1 MRETKPFASLSS
13 GLLARKG
20 GAKPAMRP
28 QGFNSY
34 GGSLEDLGWDD
45 MGQGDDE
52 MPEHVPSPVT
62 ALTPAP
68 ASPPRVHAVAPAP
81 RPVPEPV
88 IESIPEPIAP
98 EPVAPEAIMP
108 EPIVPKPVVVE
119 QQRNLRESFDN
130 APPAVEHEHEH
141 EHEREAEESFA
152 EEAEAAPQPQGPESF
167 AEEAEAAPR
176 THEPEGFAEQAEIV
190 ALPRRRSLP
199 TEAKPKAAFTLRLDP
214 DRHLRLRLASAIT
227 RRSAQILVTAA
238 LDDFLNS
245 LPELEALAER
255 VPAEAGQRGR

>member
-45 MGQGDDE
+45 MGHGDEE

-81 RPVPEPV
+81 RPLPEPVPEPF
-88 IESIPEPIAP
+88 IEAISERTAPEPIAP
-98 EPVAPEAIMP
+98 EAIVPEAIVP
-108 EPIVPKPVVVE
+108 EPAVVE

-130 APPAVEHEHEH
+130 EPKAVEHEQES
-141 EHEREAEESFA
+141 EESFA
-152 EEAEAAPQPQGPESF
+152 EEAETAEQPREPEESF
-167 AEEAEAAPR
+167 AEEAETVLEPR
-176 THEPEGFAEQAEIV
+176 EPKGFAEEAEIV
-190 ALPRRRSLP
+190 ALPRRRALP
-199 TEAKPKAAFTLRLDP
+199 VDSKPKAAFTLRLDP

-227 RRSAQILVTAA
+227 RRSAQVLVTAA

-255 VPAEAGQRGR
+255 VPAEAGRRGR